1 MLDSMRKLLLA
12 DVSMSP
18 EQAIAIAE
26 VLPEIKTL
34 AHINLLDNPEIAAV
48 AEANT
53 EEKKEEACA
62 LYASLLAAARVS
74 RSLIKVDVVEP
85 GGDAGELVKALA
97 NQVVAYCMRNL
108 QGVVDLRDNVSEEPK
123 YPDVLRHLVGY
134 DEGES
139 PPPGEDIGD
148 VPAPD
153 DDYVIGGTGVVKA
166 LTCCLKNLG
175 DDTRRNSDELFEG
188 SEASSITPPSSL
200 HPSKAKD
207 MSKELLASARKI
219 RVRIQPALA
228 QARASASEDQHKYC
242 TFLFLYVWRFL
253 SH

>member
-123 YPDVLRHLVGY
+123 YPDVL
-134 DEGES
+134 
-139 PPPGEDIGD
+139 
-148 VPAPD
+148 
-153 DDYVIGGTGVVKA
+153 
-166 LTCCLKNLG
+166 
-175 DDTRRNSDELFEG
+175 
-188 SEASSITPPSSL
+188 
-200 HPSKAKD
+200 
-207 MSKELLASARKI
+207 
-219 RVRIQPALA
+219 
-228 QARASASEDQHKYC
+228 
-242 TFLFLYVWRFL
+242 
-253 SH
+253 

>member
-1 MLDSMRKLLLA
+1 MLDNMRKLLLA

-18 EQAIAIAE
+18 EQAIALAE
-26 VLPEIKTL
+26 ILPEVKAL
-34 AHINLLDNPEIAAV
+34 AHINLLENPGLAAV

-53 EEKKEEACA
+53 EGKKEEACA

-85 GGDAGELVKALA
+85 SSDAGELVKALA
-97 NQVVAYCMRNL
+97 NQIVAYCMRNL
-108 QGVVDLRDNVSEEPK
+108 QGVPDLRDSASGEPK

-134 DEGES
+134 EGES
-139 PPPGEDIGD
+139 PPSGIDVGD
-148 VPAPD
+148 EPAPD

-175 DDTRRNSDELFEG
+175 NDNQRNSDELFDE

-200 HPSKAKD
+200 HPGKARD

-219 RVRIQPALA
+219 RIRLQPALA
-228 QARASASEDQHKYC
+228 QARASASQDLYKYRMY
-242 TFLFLYVWRFL
+242 FPYLFGGL
-253 SH
+253 